1 MARHQIDRYAES
13 FFPMIWCGPK
23 GYPEQV
29 NAGRC
34 YQTGLLGMTR
44 FHGEPDLLFADGST
58 GDGFSFRWCPAWG
71 APAFNGGKGP
81 FHELWEYLG
90 EAMGFD
96 VRWEEDPE
104 GGFDEAW
111 ARVRALVDRD
121 VPVQVGLHFSV
132 ISQWA
137 EANSPAVAIRS
148 QRPQAKYGFGHHVVV
163 AGYDDEA
170 GTVTLWEPNDAA
182 EHARFTCPIEAF
194 SRAWAAADQRRDG
207 QYAAWPHH
215 HPWNDGASLHDGYG
229 PYCMVWIEPGRDP
242 RWDIADSI
250 RHSYRRNL
258 KILRGEYPK
267 PYALFGNQWMI
278 PHWETGAPGMARCAQ
293 AVIEGRLTDVEVP
306 DGTLRA
312 LFAEAQIPNH
322 GVMGRASAAGYLRRV
337 AAELDLRGLG
347 STAVTSAA
355 RQMERSGELFRELR
369 YERELMRA
377 GRLLAT
383 IAEHELAALS
393 DMEVGWAAVQQI
405 TGRAVA
411 SRAA

>member
-1 MARHQIDRYAES
+1 MNRHEIADYAAAY
-13 FFPMIWCGPK
+13 FPMIWCGPK
-23 GYPEQV
+23 GWPEQV

-34 YQTGLLGMTR
+34 YQTGLLAMAR
-44 FHGEPDLLFADGST
+44 RNGEDDVLFADGST

-90 EAMGFD
+90 SALGMD
-96 VRWEEDPE
+96 VRWEEDHE

-111 ARVRALVDRD
+111 QRLRALVDRD

-132 ISQWA
+132 ISPWA
-137 EANSPAVAIRS
+137 EANSPAVAIRA
-148 QRPQAKYGFGHHVVV
+148 QRPAAKYGFGHHVVV
-163 AGYDDEA
+163 TGYDEAA
-170 GTVTLWEPNDAA
+170 GTVTIWEPNDDAA
-182 EHARFTCPIEAF
+182 HARFTCPIEAF
-194 SRAWAAADQRRDG
+194 GRAWAAASQRSDSH
-207 QYAAWPHH
+207 YAAWPHH
-215 HPWNDGASLHDGYG
+215 HPWSDGPSLHDGYG

-242 RWDIADSI
+242 RWDIAQSI
-250 RHSYRRNL
+250 RASYRRNL

-278 PHWETGAPGMARCAQ
+278 PHWETGAPGMMRCAR
-293 AVIEGRLTDVEVP
+293 AVLDGRLADVVLP
-306 DGTLRA
+306 DGARRA

-337 AAELDLRGLG
+337 AAELDLRGLA
-347 STAVTSAA
+347 STAVAAAAA
-355 RQMERSGELFRELR
+355 RMQRSSDLFRELR
-369 YERELMRA
+369 YERDLPAA

-383 IAEHELAALS
+383 IAETELAALA
-393 DMEVGWAAVQQI
+393 DMEAGWAQVREI
-405 TGRAVA
+405 TERQPA